1 MTNPFDTGAGSFR
14 QALVDASSGDTISF
28 AIGYDSTITVSSSLL
43 VNKNVSLLNNSGYS
57 VQLVDATNGHG
68 IEVVSNTV
76 LDIGGASPLTIGA
89 STTGGTSA
97 IGIYTPSGGYTVDS
111 LGENTTINAQ
121 AAASN
126 AYGMSVSTSIE
137 IGTLAGAV
145 NATSTDS
152 YASGLYTG
160 SGDIDISTLS
170 GAVSATSTGGLSQ
183 ASGLSSSSG
192 DINIDTLAGAVNAT
206 SAGYNVFGLHLSS
219 GDIDIGTLS
228 GSVSATGTGGIG
240 YAYGLYSNSGNIDI
254 DTLSGAVSATSIS
267 SAHGLYSNSGNID
280 IDTLS
285 GAVSAASSSGYAY
298 GLYSDSS
305 AIDIDTLSGAVS
317 AASSSGYAY
326 GLYSD
331 SSAIDIDTLSGSV
344 SASSDS
350 RRAYGLDAGDDLSIG
365 TLSGTVSAM
374 GRDTAYG
381 LYSRHGGIDIG
392 TLSGSVSATSTNG
405 NAFGLNSDGGDINI
419 DTLSGTVS
427 ATVSATGGYHAL
439 GLYSRH
445 GGIDIGTLSGSV
457 SATGRYNAYGL
468 YSGGGD
474 INIDTLSGTVSAM
487 STDSDAYGLEAGSDL
502 SIGTLSGTVSAT
514 STHWYAYG
522 LETGNDLSIGTLS
535 GSVSATSTDWYAY
548 GLYSRHGDI
557 DITTLSGA
565 VSATGSGDHS
575 DAYGLYSDSGAIDIG
590 TLSGAVSATG
600 SGNYSDAYGLYSD
613 SGSIDI
619 GTLSGTVSARS
630 EDYRAFGIKSF
641 GLLNGGDS
649 ATPAK
654 ITGMVSAVGGSYAS
668 AIEAD
673 GATNLY
679 VAGTLYAEDTSGGG
693 NAWAVKTGGADDLL
707 TLATGAS
714 ITGMVDLGG
723 GADILTLLGSGTAT
737 DQFMNI
743 EDLVVGDGSAPTR
756 WEWGE
761 GTGTTHFDAVDILS
775 NAALQVGAG
784 AVINSP
790 VSVHA
795 GGTLGGYG
803 TVAGN
808 VVNSGTVS
816 PGGSIGT
823 LTINGDYTQ
832 TAGGALFM
840 ELGTYTQDQ
849 LVVTG
854 AANLDGA
861 LILVPEAGA
870 LFRGGTSWT
879 VLTADGGINGG
890 FRSTSILSSSPTL
903 TFQSTQA
910 GGVLSV
916 STYRST
922 PYTAFALGERT
933 MGLAQLLTSAAGD
946 ATGEMAEMLAGLD
959 FSSGAEISYAME
971 SLSAESYGAFSQS
984 ALEGGRALTAAQRA
998 GLRSGGVAPGRTYIG
1013 DLNQGGG
1020 TSDAP
1025 QSTGLAADEAGAT
1038 TPELT
1043 VFLEPF
1049 GMHANQGSSSDRVGY
1064 DAMTWGLAAG
1074 FLYHP
1079 TENWTLGIAPGF
1091 FSQSL
1096 QEDGPGDGDGSVVE
1110 WSVAAL
1116 IGYQTDDFYMDAMAR
1131 LGFDSFRSNKD
1142 LVLPGMPRSADA
1154 RWNGTNLTFALGGG
1168 YDFHAGG
1175 FTFGPVG
1182 SLAWSN
1188 LHEDSFEEKDA
1199 GLLGQHIRARNSQS
1213 LNTELGARITRTFE
1227 SEYGDITPE
1236 LRMVWNAEWLDGG
1249 RSITSS
1255 FIGYAGGRYSAQ
1267 LADQRYHSGLL
1278 DAGLTWAVTDRFSI
1292 VARTSVELFRPD
1304 HDSLSGSLR
1313 LQYAF

>member
-1 MTNPFDTGAGSFR
+1 MDATTSYSVHGCLRLAIACLAIWCLGVGTSFAQTVTAYDDRSYSDAIDDVNSGGADIISFTPAADTTITPPATTLSNAASFINDSGYAVRLFDTTNEYSLSA
-14 QALVDASSGDTISF
+14 ASGVT
-28 AIGYDSTITVSSSLL
+28 
-43 VNKNVSLLNNSGYS
+43 
-57 VQLVDATNGHG
+57 
-68 IEVVSNTV
+68 
-76 LDIGGASPLTIGA
+76 LDFSGASPLSISASGA
-89 STTGGTSA
+89 GDTSGVYGA
-97 IGIYTPSGGYTVDS
+97 GALNITS
-111 LGENTTINAQ
+111 LGLNTTLSASSSGVSGNAR
-121 AAASN
+121 A
-126 AYGMSVSTSIE
+126 VSANNGLD
-137 IGTLAGAV
+137 IGLLSGTVSAV
-145 NATSTDS
+145 ETGSS
-152 YASGLYTG
+152 GYACGLYSH
-160 SGDIDISTLS
+160 SGDINVTTLSGAVSASGDSSYAYGLNSDHGNIAIGTLS
-170 GAVSATSTGGLSQ
+170 GAVSATSTGSTAYGMWAFGGDIAVDRLSGAVMASSVSDDAVGLYGGLGVNVERFSGSITATSSDSDALGIYAEQ
-183 ASGLSSSSG
+183 NLDIDQLLGSITASGNVETYGL
-192 DINIDTLAGAVNAT
+192 NADTAT
-206 SAGYNVFGLHLSS
+206 
-219 GDIDIGTLS
+219 IGTLS
-228 GSVSATGTGGIG
+228 GSITSRSSFL
-240 YAYGLYSNSGNIDI
+240 YASGLYADSGLTI
-254 DTLSGAVSATSIS
+254 DTFSGSIYANNKGVFAEGIS
-267 SAHGLYSNSGNID
+267 SGGQSI
-280 IDTLS
+280 
-285 GAVSAASSSGYAY
+285 
-298 GLYSDSS
+298 
-305 AIDIDTLSGAVS
+305 
-317 AASSSGYAY
+317 
-326 GLYSD
+326 
-331 SSAIDIDTLSGSV
+331 
-344 SASSDS
+344 
-350 RRAYGLDAGDDLSIG
+350 IG
-365 TLSGTVSAM
+365 TLSGNIAVESGGLATGLISSGDLSINQLSGSIVARSYGEAVGIDAYGDTVIRELSGAIVAESS
-374 GRDTAYG
+374 RDAAFG
-381 LYSRHGGIDIG
+381 LYSAG
-392 TLSGSVSATSTNG
+392 T
-405 NAFGLNSDGGDINI
+405 
-419 DTLSGTVS
+419 
-427 ATVSATGGYHAL
+427 
-439 GLYSRH
+439 
-445 GGIDIGTLSGSV
+445 
-457 SATGRYNAYGL
+457 
-468 YSGGGD
+468 
-474 INIDTLSGTVSAM
+474 
-487 STDSDAYGLEAGSDL
+487 
-502 SIGTLSGTVSAT
+502 
-514 STHWYAYG
+514 
-522 LETGNDLSIGTLS
+522 
-535 GSVSATSTDWYAY
+535 
-548 GLYSRHGDI
+548 
-557 DITTLSGA
+557 
-565 VSATGSGDHS
+565 
-575 DAYGLYSDSGAIDIG
+575 
-590 TLSGAVSATG
+590 
-600 SGNYSDAYGLYSD
+600 
-613 SGSIDI
+613 
-619 GTLSGTVSARS
+619 
-630 EDYRAFGIKSF
+630 
-641 GLLNGGDS
+641 LNGGDAS
-649 ATPAK
+649 TPAR
-654 ITGMVSAVGGSYAS
+654 ITGTISIAGEHGGPAVMSDK
-668 AIEAD
+668 EM
-673 GATNLY
+673 NLY
-679 VAGTLYAEDTSGGG
+679 VSGALSAVDTSGLGDG
-693 NAWAVKTGGADDLL
+693 FAVYSSDLDDLL
-707 TLATGAS
+707 TLDSAR
-714 ITGMVDLGG
+714 IIGMVDLGG

-737 DQFMNI
+737 DRFLNI
-743 EDLVVGDGSAPTR
+743 EDLVVGNGATPTR
-756 WEWGE
+756 WEWGA

-775 NAALQVGAG
+775 NAALQVGKG

-854 AANLDGA
+854 AANLDGT
-861 LILVPEAGA
+861 LVVVPEAGS

-933 MGLAQLLTSAAGD
+933 MGLSQLLTSAAGD

-959 FSSGAEISYAME
+959 FSSEAEISYAME
-971 SLSAESYGAFSQS
+971 SLSAESYDAFSQS

-1020 TSDAP
+1020 TSNALKNVGD
-1025 QSTGLAADEAGAT
+1025 STGLAADEAPGSADL
-1038 TPELT
+1038 PELT

-1199 GLLGQHIRARNSQS
+1199 GMVGQKVRARNTQS

-1255 FIGYAGGRYSAQ
+1255 FIGYSGGRYSAQ
-1267 LADQRYHSGLL
+1267 LADQRYHAGLL

-1304 HDSLSGSLR
+1304 HDSLAGSLR
-1313 LQYAF
+1313 LQYTF

>member
-1 MTNPFDTGAGSFR
+1 MTVTNPFDTGAGSFR

-97 IGIYTPSGGYTVDS
+97 IGIYTPGGGYTIGS
-111 LGENTTINAQ
+111 LGENTTINAR
-121 AAASN
+121 AAASS
-126 AYGMSVSTSIE
+126 AYGMSVSTSLE

-152 YASGLYTG
+152 YASGLHSSFGTINITTLSGSVSATGKNSVYGLYTD
-160 SGDIDISTLS
+160 SGDIINIDTLS
-170 GAVSATSTGGLSQ
+170 GAVSATSTGNGAFGFYSFL
-183 ASGLSSSSG
+183 AS
-192 DINIDTLAGAVNAT
+192 
-206 SAGYNVFGLHLSS
+206 
-219 GDIDIGTLS
+219 IDIGTLS
-228 GSVSATGTGGIG
+228 GAVSAMSSSG
-240 YAYGLYSNSGNIDI
+240 YAYGLYTNTGAINIGTLTGAVNATSTDSYASGLYSSFGAINI
-254 DTLSGAVSATSIS
+254 DTLSGAVSAT
-267 SAHGLYSNSGNID
+267 GR
-280 IDTLS
+280 DTT
-285 GAVSAASSSGYAY
+285 Y
-298 GLYSDSS
+298 GLYSRLGS
-305 AIDIDTLSGAVS
+305 ID
-317 AASSSGYAY
+317 
-326 GLYSD
+326 
-331 SSAIDIDTLSGSV
+331 
-344 SASSDS
+344 
-350 RRAYGLDAGDDLSIG
+350 IG
-365 TLSGTVSAM
+365 TLSGTVSA
-374 GRDTAYG
+374 
-381 LYSRHGGIDIG
+381 
-392 TLSGSVSATSTNG
+392 TST
-405 NAFGLNSDGGDINI
+405 DG
-419 DTLSGTVS
+419 
-427 ATVSATGGYHAL
+427 
-439 GLYSRH
+439 
-445 GGIDIGTLSGSV
+445 
-457 SATGRYNAYGL
+457 
-468 YSGGGD
+468 
-474 INIDTLSGTVSAM
+474 
-487 STDSDAYGLEAGSDL
+487 DAHGLEAGSDL
-502 SIGTLSGTVSAT
+502 SIGTLSG
-514 STHWYAYG
+514 
-522 LETGNDLSIGTLS
+522 
-535 GSVSATSTDWYAY
+535 SVSATS
-548 GLYSRHGDI
+548 
-557 DITTLSGA
+557 SGNY
-565 VSATGSGDHS
+565 S

-613 SGSIDI
+613 SGAIDIGTLSGTVSATGSGTYYSNAYGLYSNSGDIDITTLSGAVSATNSAGSAQGLSLNGGTINIDTLSGAVSATGTDFVSGLYLNAGAIDIGTLSGAVSATSTEDDAYGFYSFLASIDI
-619 GTLSGTVSARS
+619 GTLSGTVSATS
-630 EDYRAFGIKSF
+630 TGGDTYGLYSDSGSIDIGTLSGAVSAASKDYRAFGIKS
-641 GLLNGGDS
+641 GGALNGGDS
-649 ATPAK
+649 ATAAK

-707 TLATGAS
+707 TLNSARIIGK
-714 ITGMVDLGG
+714 VDMAAGSDL
-723 GADILTLLGSGTAT
+723 LTLLGSGTAT

-756 WEWGE
+756 WEWGT

-775 NAALQVGAG
+775 NAALQVGKG

-890 FRSTSILSSSPTL
+890 FHSTSILSSSPTL
-903 TFQSTQA
+903 TFLSTQT

-922 PYTAFALGERT
+922 PYTAFALGGRS
-933 MGLAQLLTSAAGD
+933 MGLSQLLTSATND

-1025 QSTGLAADEAGAT
+1025 QSTGLAADEAPGSAGS
-1038 TPELT
+1038 PELT

-1049 GMHANQGSSSDRVGY
+1049 GMHANQGSSGDRVGY

-1079 TENWTLGIAPGF
+1079 TESWTLGIAPGF

-1096 QEDGPGDGDGSVVE
+1096 QEDGPGDGEGSVVE

-1116 IGYQTDDFYMDAMAR
+1116 IGYATDDFYMDAMAR
-1131 LGFDSFRSNKD
+1131 LGWDSFRSNKD

-1249 RSITSS
+1249 RSISSS

-1267 LADQRYHSGLL
+1267 LADQRYRAGLL

-1313 LQYAF
+1313 LQYTF